1 MDEKTFKLD
10 IVAPDRILFKGL
22 VRSFSAPGEIG
33 AFQVLYNHA
42 PLLSTLVTGEM
53 KYTGENGETVFYAV
67 SGGFVEVRDNRVLA
81 LVDTAER
88 AEEIDIE
95 RARKSQERAIKRM
108 KSRESGIDTVR
119 AKRAFTRATNRL
131 KIAQR
136 VKEGVGVS

>member
-1 MDEKTFKLD
+1 MDENTFKLD

-22 VRSFSAPGEIG
+22 VSSFSAPGEIG

-88 AEEIDIE
+88 AEEIDVE
-95 RARKSQERAIKRM
+95 RARKSQERALERM
-108 KSRESGIDTVR
+108 KTRKSGIDLERV
-119 AKRAFTRATNRL
+119 KRAFTRATNRL

-136 VKEGVGVS
+136 IKEGAGVS